1 METILFSEYFLVF
14 LFVSACFVI
23 LNFERLEG
31 FETMTG
37 VCDEKY
43 YEEIDGFLTDVECD
57 ILINDASN
65 KGFVKSEVGGATEN
79 DPIKLDP
86 KSRNSEQTWFAPG
99 EHDVIDKIQNKT
111 RELLDSKRHCIDKYK
126 FEDVQ
131 VARYKSDQYYY
142 HHYDGD
148 DCDDA
153 CPKDQRLATL
163 MVYLKEPNEGGE
175 TDFPTLKTK
184 IIPKKGKAI
193 FFWVA
198 DPVTRKL
205 YKETLHAGLPVKSGE
220 KIIANQWI
228 RAL

>member
-1 METILFSEYFLVF
+1 MGSSHHHHHHSSGLVPRG
-14 LFVSACFVI
+14 SHM
-23 LNFERLEG
+23 EG
-31 FETMTG
+31 FETSDRPG
-37 VCDEKY
+37 VCDGKY
-43 YEEIDGFLTDVECD
+43 YEKIDGFLSDIECD
-57 ILINDASN
+57 VLINAAIK
-65 KGFVKSEVGGATEN
+65 KGLIKSEVGGATEN

-86 KSRNSEQTWFAPG
+86 KSRNSEQTWFMPG
-99 EHDVIDKIQNKT
+99 EHEVIDKIQKKT
-111 RELLDSKRHCIDKYK
+111 REFLNSKKHCIDKYN

-131 VARYKSDQYYY
+131 VARYKPGQYYY

-163 MVYLKEPNEGGE
+163 MVYLKAPEEGGGGE

-184 IIPKKGKAI
+184 IKPKKGTSI

-228 RAL
+228 RAVK